1 MVGKLRRRKEGGV
14 NGWLAD
20 AMGEEFRFLHEQR
33 MRLALV
39 QARRAAEEG
48 EVPVGA
54 VIYDA
59 AGQLVGKAWNQTRTL
74 KDPTAHA
81 EVLAIT
87 QAASAAGD
95 WRLEGHILYVTKE
108 PCPMCAGAI
117 VLARIPLVVWGV
129 SDPLRGGAVSRF
141 KILQTP
147 ELNHRAEVLPGVLE
161 GECAAML
168 KGFFRQRRIENKG
181 ARDELRET
189 SDE

>member
-1 MVGKLRRRKEGGV
+1 M

-33 MRLALV
+33 MRLALG

-48 EVPVGA
+48 EGPVGA

-161 GECAAML
+161 GECAAVL

-189 SDE
+189 RDE